1 LEVAGEL
8 VPDLA
13 MLVVAAELVEVAAIL
28 VALVVTAAEMF
39 VPVFAI
45 AFVLETALVAAG
57 ALVAGSVGTAGTFN
71 FASGALRLANFATAT
86 SNNKPNTRQQTFNH
100 LSMRS
105 SIGPSRGLPFFEI

>member
-1 LEVAGEL
+1 
-8 VPDLA
+8 
-13 MLVVAAELVEVAAIL
+13 
-28 VALVVTAAEMF
+28 VTAAEMF
-39 VPVFAI
+39 VPVLAI
-45 AFVLETALVAAG
+45 AFVLGTEFELLAAAFVLET

-105 SIGPSRGLPFFEI
+105 SIGPSRGLPFFEIKNDNGQ